1 LIQLLKEKMHSM
13 KIRRRLLWAFAFAT
27 FGCASAHAASLEQD
41 LDDCDVLVGKKPS
54 PAYKG
59 WLKDT
64 QKAADAGDRN
74 AIRMLAAEANNRLV
88 CHEEAITGDSGWSV
102 TMTSKDGTSESQLP
116 SGIKDIRK
124 QPAAWRALNQAVKYG
139 HLAGGFDVG
148 YKGAVAQTV
157 LRYAAVL
164 PDQLEAAYEDAAA
177 VYEFDCVLKRPFGKR
192 DSKYG
197 CASARSARA
206 RLIPLV
212 PAERR
217 QELDVSARQWAENL
231 PAAK

>member
-1 LIQLLKEKMHSM
+1 M
-13 KIRRRLLWAFAFAT
+13 KTTRHVLCAFIFAT
-27 FGCASAHAASLEQD
+27 LGCAGAHAASLD
-41 LDDCDVLVGKKPS
+41 LDDCGVLTGKKPNA
-54 PAYKG
+54 AYKG

-88 CHEEAITGDSGWSV
+88 CFEEAITGNSGWAV
-102 TMTSKDGTSESQLP
+102 TMTSEDGGTSESQIP

-124 QPAAWRALNQAVKYG
+124 QPAAWSALNQAVKYG
-139 HLAGGFDVG
+139 HQAGGFDVG
-148 YKGAVAQTV
+148 YKGATAQTV

-177 VYEFDCVLKRPFGKR
+177 VYEFDCVLKRKFGKR
-192 DSKYG
+192 DTKYG
-197 CASARSARA
+197 CTSARSSRA

-212 PAERR
+212 SAERR
-217 QELDVSARQWAENL
+217 QALDVSARQWAEQL
-231 PAAK
+231 PVASKE